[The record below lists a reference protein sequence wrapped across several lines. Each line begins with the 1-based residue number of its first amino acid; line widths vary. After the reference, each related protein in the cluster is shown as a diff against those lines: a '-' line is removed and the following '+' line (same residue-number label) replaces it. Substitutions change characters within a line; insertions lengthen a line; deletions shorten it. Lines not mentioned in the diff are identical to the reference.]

1 MKQIDKVKLPVLVVI
16 ARYDIMIS
24 IKEAIEL
31 LNFIDIDNDTKIKTI
46 RELKLTKTLHP
57 FWRVIRQTHEVND
70 SRNYHS
76 ILKNLREMKE
86 YIEANEEEYF
96 EISKPIDWDLQT
108 YL

>member
-1 MKQIDKVKLPVLVVI
+1 
-16 ARYDIMIS
+16 MIS

-96 EISKPIDWDLQT
+96 EISKPIDWELQT

>member
-1 MKQIDKVKLPVLVVI
+1 
-16 ARYDIMIS
+16 MIS

-31 LNFIDIDNDTKIKTI
+31 LNFIDIDSDTKIKTI

>member
-1 MKQIDKVKLPVLVVI
+1 
-16 ARYDIMIS
+16 MIS

>member
-1 MKQIDKVKLPVLVVI
+1 MRQIDKVKLPVLVVI